1 LKTRKAFCDQCSQ
14 RLVVPVVIPCGHSI
28 CKSHIDNQLANASN
42 ERKILICEICRD
54 EHLIP
59 KNGFV
64 VNKRLNDL
72 LGIDLNSLE
81 ANMVK
86 LDLLEKDAENYI
98 NDHFEDIKIKVA
110 VRRDDLIS
118 KIVKY
123 SDEILRSIEIDQ
135 LNCTKQSKQVNQV
148 TANIEKLKEDL
159 KEVRSQL
166 ERLRTNQKSFK
177 NMIKKMETLNNEFD
191 KVINEYKSSLVGNKK
206 YEFQFDEEHYI
217 ETIFG
222 RLVDFQVIHKTF
234 FINLNI
240 KHC

>member
-1 LKTRKAFCDQCSQ
+1 
-14 RLVVPVVIPCGHSI
+14 
-28 CKSHIDNQLANASN
+28 
-42 ERKILICEICRD
+42 
-54 EHLIP
+54 
-59 KNGFV
+59 
-64 VNKRLNDL
+64 
-72 LGIDLNSLE
+72 
-81 ANMVK
+81 M
-86 LDLLEKDAENYI
+86 
-98 NDHFEDIKIKVA
+98 
-110 VRRDDLIS
+110 
-118 KIVKY
+118 
-123 SDEILRSIEIDQ
+123 
-135 LNCTKQSKQVNQV
+135 

-222 RLVDFQVIHKTF
+222 RLVDFQVIHNTF